1 MKRSLVLLIL
11 LTNSSEFCAACTSAT
26 DSLTSRYRPEKSY
39 LLNKNN
45 SISDHQNSTER
56 NTTETTNMSSTTT
69 IETTTDENENEDD
82 GDTLNLILAGA
93 GGGGLVIIALTLK
106 SMIKR

>member
-11 LTNSSEFCAACTSAT
+11 LTNSSEFCAACNSAT
-26 DSLTSRYRPEKSY
+26 DSLTSRYPEKSY

-69 IETTTDENENEDD
+69 IEKTTDENENEDD